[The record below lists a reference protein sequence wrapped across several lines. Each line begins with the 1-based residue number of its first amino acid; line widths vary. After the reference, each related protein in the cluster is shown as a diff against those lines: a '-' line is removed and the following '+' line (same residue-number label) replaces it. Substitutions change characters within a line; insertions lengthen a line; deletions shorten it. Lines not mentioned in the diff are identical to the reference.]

1 MVHVASM
8 LSRVRNHFQG
18 AKFARMSSGTY
29 CIIRDLGLVKGG
41 KGMRHHEVLITFSP
55 RAFRR
60 WIVTAVREL
69 ASAAKQRWLSLQR
82 EPQGFGTDV
91 PTTAMPESTSQPLQ
105 FARSPM
111 ALSARRASTTNAA
124 RPATPIADARPWT
137 LPPKSHSR

>member
-1 MVHVASM
+1 MTACATLGEVNSAAVKIDGIDAVVHAARM

-60 WIVTAVREL
+60 SIGPPGAIW
-69 ASAAKQRWLSLQR
+69 
-82 EPQGFGTDV
+82 
-91 PTTAMPESTSQPLQ
+91 
-105 FARSPM
+105 
-111 ALSARRASTTNAA
+111 
-124 RPATPIADARPWT
+124 PAQ
-137 LPPKSHSR
+137 

>member
-1 MVHVASM
+1 M

-41 KGMRHHEVLITFSP
+41 KGMRHHEVLVTFSP

-60 WIVTAVREL
+60 WISTAARDL
-69 ASAAKQRWLSLQR
+69 ASAAKRRWLSLQR
-82 EPQGFGTDV
+82 EPQRVGTDV
-91 PTTAMPESTSQPLQ
+91 PPSAVPETASQSLQ

-111 ALSARRASTTNAA
+111 SSSARRAG
-124 RPATPIADARPWT
+124 ID
-137 LPPKSHSR
+137 